1 MFIYFKIQI
10 FQNLNSI
17 TDVFLVLQ
25 AFLKSYLLLRVFWG
39 LLSALLMVAEGCRK
53 SLRYAQQNN
62 SASHEEFQWRK
73 DFKMKV
79 DFHNSDG
86 SVNYVM
92 VFLYFIQQMP
102 KLNAVS
108 SYLMRETSRLT
119 WVNSIVTHNSPK
131 CQREHINSMKIEIT
145 VQFNFQV
152 LRGAIIYIDVI
163 DKWWHLNSWLTNLEI
178 VLWIL

>member
-53 SLRYAQQNN
+53 SLRYAQQNS
-62 SASHEEFQWRK
+62 SASHEGFQRQK

-152 LRGAIIYIDVI
+152 LKGCN
-163 DKWWHLNSWLTNLEI
+163 HLHRCYRQMVTVMLMRSWC
-178 VLWIL
+178 WIL

>member
-1 MFIYFKIQI
+1 MALLPKPFYLSIQI

-25 AFLKSYLLLRVFWG
+25 AFLKSYLLLRAFWG
-39 LLSALLMVAEGCRK
+39 LFSALLMVAEGCWK
-53 SLRYAQQNN
+53 SLRYAQQTN
-62 SASHEEFQWRK
+62 SASHEGFERQK

-79 DFHNSDG
+79 DFRNSDG
-86 SVNYVM
+86 LVNNVM

-102 KLNAVS
+102 TLNAVS

-131 CQREHINSMKIEIT
+131 CQQEHINSTKNQNHGSI
-145 VQFNFQV
+145 
-152 LRGAIIYIDVI
+152 
-163 DKWWHLNSWLTNLEI
+163 
-178 VLWIL
+178 